1 MQVNNTVSTNFG
13 MALRIKNPQ
22 QTAKAL
28 KELPLPVV
36 EKYADAADKL
46 KGTTFYHLQVDSD
59 LKPVILG
66 KQGSYWGP
74 IVSEKAVIRK
84 VNDDLFDKSK
94 ELKISRDYV
103 GNDGFVHHKVDKNA
117 DVSSLTDIV
126 LALDKA
132 AVEHSDRVAREA
144 MAQAA
149 EKAARKAAY
158 QAEKQAVKNTVDK
171 LVNRFSINA

>member
-13 MALRIKNPQ
+13 MALRIKNPK

-74 IVSEKAVIRK
+74 IVSEKAAK
-84 VNDDLFDKSK
+84 
-94 ELKISRDYV
+94 
-103 GNDGFVHHKVDKNA
+103 
-117 DVSSLTDIV
+117 
-126 LALDKA
+126 
-132 AVEHSDRVAREA
+132 
-144 MAQAA
+144 
-149 EKAARKAAY
+149 KAAY
-158 QAEKQAVKNTVDK
+158 QAEKRAVENTVNK